1 MMAASCAIRAITVV
15 DDGIP
20 DAGHWV
26 RTEVD
31 QLLDEMPDTPVL
43 KLAAE
48 LDAKAAVFDAGPQM
62 AQEIASELRRRA
74 EAGVR
79 FWPRPTLVRDQT

>member
-1 MMAASCAIRAITVV
+1 MAASFATRAITVV
-15 DDGIP
+15 DHGMP

-26 RTEVD
+26 RLEAD
-31 QLLDEMPDTPVL
+31 QLLDEMPGTPVL
-43 KLAAE
+43 TLAAE

-62 AQEIASELRRRA
+62 AHEIASELRRRA

-79 FWPRPTLVRDQT
+79 FWPRPTLVGDQT